1 MTQEQGIRLHITLRR
16 ESRGVSQ
23 VVAGSFGFFSS
34 CNGDLREPLI
44 VASGKSDLLPSCEW
58 HCRIPLK
65 LLQGNRSSSLVGA
78 SNSVFFSSCHRDLRV
93 PIELKRGVR
102 PHLELRHGTLLS
114 SQIVTGVS
122 GLISSSD
129 GELGF
134 F

>member
-1 MTQEQGIRLHITLRR
+1 MVFLKLWR
-16 ESRGVSQ
+16 EALGSSR
-23 VVAGSFGFFSS
+23 VATGT
-34 CNGDLREPLI
+34 
-44 VASGKSDLLPSCEW
+44 SGNLSLLL
-58 HCRIPLK
+58 LK